1 MMGVY
6 AMKKNLHKILIGV
19 LVLFLIGTQSF
30 YVVMQPE
37 QAIVLQFGDPVR
49 LVQDSGLKFKIP
61 FIQNV
66 VFYDKRLLN
75 LEPPAQ
81 EVVLKDKKRL
91 DVDTFSRYQITEPLT
106 FYKTVRTEYQAQN
119 RLQEIVNSSA
129 RNVLATFTLLELLSE
144 KRTEIMKKI
153 SEAVKQDAAQIG
165 VEVADVRIRRADLP
179 IEVSQAINDRMKTER
194 IREAKGYRADG
205 EKKAQEIRATA
216 EKQATITVANA
227 EKEAQQI
234 KGEGDRVATEIWNK
248 ATSVDPEF
256 YAFYR
261 TLEAYRNSFDEE
273 TSIVLAPEGEFF
285 SYFGKSLK

>member
-1 MMGVY
+1 M
-6 AMKKNLHKILIGV
+6 MKKNMQFMLIGAFV
-19 LVLFLIGTQSF
+19 AVITLAQSI
-30 YVVMQPE
+30 YIVQQPE
-37 QAIVLQFGDPVR
+37 QAIVLQFGNPVR
-49 LVQDSGLKFKIP
+49 LVQEPGLKFKIP

-91 DVDTFSRYQITEPLT
+91 DVDTFSRYRIVEPLT
-106 FYKTVRTEYQAQN
+106 FYKTVRNEYQAQN

-129 RNVLATFTLLELLSE
+129 RNVLATFTLKELLSE

-153 SEAVKQDAAQIG
+153 SDAVKNDAAQLG

-179 IEVSQAINDRMKTER
+179 IQVSQAINDRMKTER

-205 EKKAQEIRATA
+205 EKTAQEIRATA
-216 EKQATITVANA
+216 DKTATITIATA
-227 EKEAQQI
+227 EREAQKI
-234 KGEGDRVATEIWNK
+234 KGDGDKKATEIWTN
-248 ATSVDPEF
+248 ATNTDPEF

-261 TLEAYRNSFDEE
+261 SLEAYRNSFDEE
-273 TSIVLAPEGEFF
+273 TSMVLAPEGEFF
-285 SYFGKSLK
+285 NYFGRSLK

>member
-1 MMGVY
+1 
-6 AMKKNLHKILIGV
+6 MKKNLHLILVGAAVLLV
-19 LVLFLIGTQSF
+19 LVSQSL
-30 YVVMQPE
+30 YIVQQPE
-37 QAIVLQFGDPVR
+37 QAIVLQFGNPVR
-49 LVQDSGLKFKIP
+49 LIQEPGLKIKIP

-91 DVDTFSRYQITEPLT
+91 DVDTFSRYRIVEPLT
-106 FYKTVRTEYQAQN
+106 FYKTVRNEYQAQN

-129 RNVLATFTLLELLSE
+129 RNVLATFTLKELLSE
-144 KRTEIMKKI
+144 KRTEIMKQI
-153 SEAVKQDAAQIG
+153 SDAVKADAAQLG

-179 IEVSQAINDRMKTER
+179 VQVSQAINDRMKTER

-205 EKKAQEIRATA
+205 EKTAQEIRATA
-216 EKQATITVANA
+216 DKQATITVATA

-234 KGEGDRVATEIWNK
+234 KGEGDKKATEIWNK
-248 ATSVDPEF
+248 ATGVDPEF

-261 TLEAYRNSFDEE
+261 SLEAYRNSFDEE
-273 TSIVLAPEGEFF
+273 TSLVLAPEGEFF

>member
-1 MMGVY
+1 
-6 AMKKNLHKILIGV
+6 MKKNLHLILVGAAV
-19 LVLFLIGTQSF
+19 LLVLASQSL
-30 YVVMQPE
+30 YIVQQPE
-37 QAIVLQFGDPVR
+37 QAIVLQFGNPVR
-49 LVQDSGLKFKIP
+49 LIQEPGLKIKMP

-81 EVVLKDKKRL
+81 EVVLKGKKRL
-91 DVDTFSRYQITEPLT
+91 DVDTFSRYRIVEPLT
-106 FYKTVRTEYQAQN
+106 FYKTVRNEYQAQN

-129 RNVLATFTLLELLSE
+129 RNVLATFTLKELLSE
-144 KRTEIMKKI
+144 KRTEIMKQI
-153 SEAVKQDAAQIG
+153 SDAVKADAAQLG

-179 IEVSQAINDRMKTER
+179 VQVSQAINDRMKTER

-205 EKKAQEIRATA
+205 EKTAQEIRATA
-216 EKQATITVANA
+216 DKQATITVATA

-234 KGEGDRVATEIWNK
+234 KGEGDKKATEIWNK
-248 ATSVDPEF
+248 ATGVDPEF

-261 TLEAYRNSFDEE
+261 SLEAYRNSFDEE
-273 TSIVLAPEGEFF
+273 TSLVLAPEGEFF

>member
-1 MMGVY
+1 M
-6 AMKKNLHKILIGV
+6 MKKKLH
-19 LVLFLIGTQSF
+19 LFLIGGLILLFVAFQSF
-30 YVVMQPE
+30 YIVMQPE

-49 LVQDSGLKFKIP
+49 LVQEPGLKFKVP

-91 DVDTFSRYQITEPLT
+91 DVDTFSRYRITEPLT

-129 RNVLATFTLLELLSE
+129 RNVLATVTLLELLSS
-144 KRTEIMKKI
+144 KRTEIMKRI

-179 IEVSQAINDRMKTER
+179 VQVSQAINDRMKTER

-205 EKKAQEIRATA
+205 EKKAQEIKATA
-216 EKQATITVANA
+216 EKEATITVANA

-234 KGEGDRVATEIWNK
+234 KGEGDKTATEIWNK

-261 TLEAYRNSFDEE
+261 TLEAYRNSFDED
-273 TSIVLAPEGEFF
+273 TSVVIAPEGEFF
-285 SYFGKSLK
+285 NYFGKSLK

>member
-1 MMGVY
+1 
-6 AMKKNLHKILIGV
+6 MKKNLHLILIGAFV
-19 LVLFLIGTQSF
+19 LLIILFQSL

-49 LVQDSGLKFKIP
+49 LVQEPGLKFKIP

-91 DVDTFSRYQITEPLT
+91 DVDTFSRYRITEPLT

-129 RNVLATFTLLELLSE
+129 RNVLATVTLLELLSG
-144 KRTEIMKKI
+144 KRTEIMKRI

-179 IEVSQAINDRMKTER
+179 VQVSQAINDRMKTER

-205 EKKAQEIRATA
+205 EKKAQEIKATA
-216 EKQATITVANA
+216 DKEATITVANA

-234 KGEGDRVATEIWNK
+234 KGEGDKAATEIWNK
-248 ATSVDPEF
+248 ATSIDPEF

-261 TLEAYRNSFDEE
+261 TLEAYRNSFNSE
-273 TSIVLAPEGEFF
+273 TSIVIAPEGEFF
-285 SYFGKSLK
+285 NYFGKSLK

>member
-1 MMGVY
+1 
-6 AMKKNLHKILIGV
+6 MKKNLHLILVGAAV
-19 LVLFLIGTQSF
+19 LLVLASQSL
-30 YVVMQPE
+30 YIVQQPE
-37 QAIVLQFGDPVR
+37 QAIVLQFGNPVR
-49 LVQDSGLKFKIP
+49 LIQEPGLKIKMP

-91 DVDTFSRYQITEPLT
+91 DVDTFSRYRIVEPLT
-106 FYKTVRTEYQAQN
+106 FYKTVRNEYQAQN

-129 RNVLATFTLLELLSE
+129 RNVLATFTLKELLSE
-144 KRTEIMKKI
+144 KRTEIMKQI
-153 SEAVKQDAAQIG
+153 SDAVKADAAQLG

-179 IEVSQAINDRMKTER
+179 VQVSQAINDRMKTER

-205 EKKAQEIRATA
+205 EKTAQEIRVTA
-216 EKQATITVANA
+216 DKQATITVATA

-234 KGEGDRVATEIWNK
+234 KGEGDKKATEIWNK
-248 ATSVDPEF
+248 ATGVDPEF

-261 TLEAYRNSFDEE
+261 SLEAYRNSFDEE
-273 TSIVLAPEGEFF
+273 TSLVLAPEGEFF
-285 SYFGKSLK
+285 NYFGKSLK

>member
-1 MMGVY
+1 
-6 AMKKNLHKILIGV
+6 MKKNLHLILVGAAV
-19 LVLFLIGTQSF
+19 LLVLASQSL
-30 YVVMQPE
+30 YIVQQPE
-37 QAIVLQFGDPVR
+37 QAIVLQFGNPVR
-49 LVQDSGLKFKIP
+49 LIQEPGLKIKMP

-91 DVDTFSRYQITEPLT
+91 DVDTFSRYRIVEPLT
-106 FYKTVRTEYQAQN
+106 FYKTVRNEYQAQN
-119 RLQEIVNSSA
+119 RMQEIVNSSA
-129 RNVLATFTLLELLSE
+129 RNVLATFTLKELLSE
-144 KRTEIMKKI
+144 KRTEIMKQI
-153 SEAVKQDAAQIG
+153 SDAVKADAAQLG

-179 IEVSQAINDRMKTER
+179 VQVSQAINDRMKTER

-205 EKKAQEIRATA
+205 EKTAQEIRATA
-216 EKQATITVANA
+216 DKQATITVATA

-234 KGEGDRVATEIWNK
+234 KGEGDKKATEIWNK
-248 ATSVDPEF
+248 ATGVDPEF

-261 TLEAYRNSFDEE
+261 SLEAYRNSFDEE
-273 TSIVLAPEGEFF
+273 TSLVLAPEGEFF